1 MSPITVEGLSL
12 PLDIPAPV
20 VTSPPAAR
28 GGESFQDHLRRA
40 GSRDDAR
47 STSSPPAEDRS
58 STSNAAA
65 TSKRQETSRGDD
77 QAEVAAKDSSAA
89 EAAEARKT
97 QEAKTDSAS
106 KAEQG
111 DEQVDAQAGKTDA
124 DGKQS
129 SSDDEHA
136 EKKDAEAIAA
146 AAAAVAALKE
156 AQTAAPDE
164 IALSDE
170 ALDDAVADTTPVA
183 PAEKPKPAGE
193 ERGAKTTAAQVD
205 AVVGEAPHVDAAVQ
219 PSAETEQQIVAAPQE
234 SASATVVEQPQVE
247 NTKHAPKPAETTVN
261 HVAAKEAAVAATEG
275 ATTAAAPPKGATAE
289 LQAKPSEEVGGKQQS
304 DAVSTDGAAPVQA
317 NGATAAIT
325 AQVVEAVQAAAAAQS
340 AEQLVDSSIK
350 NDEDEKS
357 RHADQKIGDA
367 GHRERSATQ
376 ADRAAAALETA
387 QPATRREN
395 SFAGEAAG
403 GERAGSLS
411 HAERARLVQR
421 VTRAVTTA
429 HERGGDL
436 KIRLSPPEL
445 GSLKLQV
452 KLTDGVLSARL
463 EAETPQ
469 ARQVIAESLPQLRER
484 LAEQNIR
491 VERFDVDLMNSGGG
505 GLSNMPDRRQDGA
518 HDGRPR
524 SVGSTNAGRGST
536 TETTTRGSASNRRGD
551 GGLDLLA

>member
-1 MSPITVEGLSL
+1 MSPIAVEGLSL

-47 STSSPPAEDRS
+47 PTSSPPAEDRS
-58 STSNAAA
+58 PTSNVAA
-65 TSKRQETSRGDD
+65 TAKPEKTSRSDD
-77 QAEVAAKDSSAA
+77 DHAELSAKDSSAA
-89 EAAEARKT
+89 EAAEGGKA

-111 DEQVDAQAGKTDA
+111 DEQVDAHADKTDA

-156 AQTAAPDE
+156 AQTGAPDE
-164 IALSDE
+164 ITLSDE
-170 ALDDAVADTTPVA
+170 ALDEAVADTTPVA
-183 PAEKPKPAGE
+183 PAEKPKPGGE
-193 ERGAKTTAAQVD
+193 ERGAKTAAAQVD
-205 AVVGEAPHVDAAVQ
+205 AVVGEAPQVDATVQ

-234 SASATVVEQPQVE
+234 SASVAVVEQPQVE
-247 NTKHAPKPAETTVN
+247 NTKHAPKPAETPVT
-261 HVAAKEAAVAATEG
+261 HVAAKDAAVIATES
-275 ATTAAAPPKGATAE
+275 ATTAAAPPTGATAE
-289 LQAKPSEEVGGKQQS
+289 LPPRPAAEDDGKQRNGP
-304 DAVSTDGAAPVQA
+304 ASTDGAAPVQA
-317 NGATAAIT
+317 NGATPAIT
-325 AQVVEAVQAAAAAQS
+325 AQVVEAAQAAAAQS
-340 AEQLVDSSIK
+340 AQQLVDSSIK

-367 GHRERSATQ
+367 VHRERTATQ

-395 SFAGEAAG
+395 SFTGEAAG

-518 HDGRPR
+518 YDGPLRT
-524 SVGSTNAGRGST
+524 VGSTNAGRGGT
-536 TETTTRGSASNRRGD
+536 TETTTRGAASNRRTD